1 MMHGDCHLL
10 SIGAWVQNGHKR
22 KEKKGHIHTL
32 SLSYKHTRTHQ
43 KEIDSV
49 LFFTVFLSSNST
61 TAVQCCIK
69 AKEPGARTVDV
80 TFKITF

>member
-1 MMHGDCHLL
+1 MA
-10 SIGAWVQNGHKR
+10 IKEEKR
-22 KEKKGHIHTL
+22 KVTYTL
-32 SLSYKHTRTHQ
+32 SLSYKHIRTHQ

-49 LFFTVFLSSNST
+49 LFLTVFLSSNST